1 MTIQRRFL
9 LGICGSVLVSGCL
22 DDIEDADE
30 EHDESGDFV
39 VDRDDLNDENTENFG
54 NSSLPDEE
62 EIGNWS
68 DDHDTDRDEW
78 EEVLNNSDERI
89 SDKIEN
95 SSFERF
101 K

>member
-22 DDIEDADE
+22 DDSEGADE
-30 EHDESGDFV
+30 EHDGSGDFI

-54 NSSLPDEE
+54 NSSLLDEE
-62 EIGNWS
+62 ESGNWS